1 MSIRFVALDTELVKR
16 LQNGGT
22 DANGQKPE
30 RHVCSGGMM
39 PCRHCLADIK
49 AGEPYLILAHRPF
62 PSAQPYAE
70 QGPIFLHA
78 ESCPRHADSEDV
90 PRMFLEREAYLIR
103 GYGADDRIVYGTG
116 QDRRSRRHGRGG
128 ARGLRRPAR
137 QVRSRPLGQQQLLP
151 VPHRSGV
158 RRALGG
164 AGGRTAGQALLPV
177 KRRSDQTERS
187 ARCPTGGA

>member
-1 MSIRFVALDTELVKR
+1 MSIRFVALDSGLVKR
-16 LQNGGT
+16 LQDGGT

-78 ESCPRHADSEDV
+78 ERCTRHADSDAV

-116 QDRRSRRHGRGG
+116 KIV
-128 ARGLRRPAR
+128 APAVMAQAAHEAFGDPR
-137 QVRSRPLGQQQLLP
+137 VRYVHVRSASNNCYQCRID
-151 VPHRSGV
+151 
-158 RRALGG
+158 
-164 AGGRTAGQALLPV
+164 QA
-177 KRRSDQTERS
+177 
-187 ARCPTGGA
+187 